1 MKRISLISIIAL
13 VLVAVLCVAL
23 VSCKEDPKKPVIPE
37 EIVNAVVDET
47 YTDLYVD
54 LYQFAELLATGT
66 GQGQVEDQMDTYY
79 TGKYLDEM
87 GYIDVYAG
95 PYDNNSVGTKMGDD
109 EEDLKKDVKTVN
121 VSYSD
126 TDETTSADFTLTCTV
141 TYQEKPATFTAEGN
155 FTLGDSKKTIV
166 FTSITF
172 NDVKYDPDDFNK
184 KMENRFKN

>member
-1 MKRISLISIIAL
+1 MKRNSLISIIAL
-13 VLVAVLCVAL
+13 MLVAVMSVAL